1 MVNVVRVFIKNWTH
15 RGFDGRAAPKR
26 WWCLGLLLCFIL
38 PFGDAFAVNIEVSL
52 DRNPVPINESFTLTF
67 AADEAPDD
75 DPDLSPLKDN
85 FEILNQ
91 SQSNQFSMVNGKTTR
106 QVSFQIQLI
115 AKTPGTLEIP
125 AIAFGK
131 DKSRPFMVSVTQ
143 GAVSNRQGADANL
156 FLEMEAEPKNP
167 YVQAQVILTVRVL
180 SRVAFSG
187 DLAQPE
193 VQGVAIDKLDDDRQ
207 YMALRDGIQFRV
219 DERRYTLYPEKSGRL
234 SIPSVNMTAE
244 LGGQGLGPFSRAKG
258 RPQRFHSDPVVLDVR
273 PIPGSFRGSSWLPA
287 ARLELLEQ
295 WSPKDLKVLAGEPL
309 TRTLTLTAEGASVG
323 LLPELTGPD
332 ILGGEVK
339 QYPDQPVTKEEKGRT
354 GLISLRQQKT
364 ALLAVRPGTYKVP
377 ALEIPWWNTVKDQ
390 MEVVKVPAHEVTVLP
405 AADGGGGGGKTAAP
419 PLAEIPE
426 APAPKEPLVPVPLD
440 PQKTDQTPGFW
451 PWVSLSL
458 GLGWAATLILW
469 WWRSRNQKVIEPL
482 RQEAAH
488 APKAG
493 SQLKRLE
500 AACLQGDPLAARQAL
515 EAWAQEKWPKLSSA
529 ERLQSL
535 ESDLG
540 ETWQDLNRHL
550 YGHGGNGWDGQAL
563 LRKAQSTVA
572 TMASVGGVKG
582 SSKDVL
588 ESLHRL

>member
-15 RGFDGRAAPKR
+15 RGFDRRVAPKR
-26 WWCLGLLLCFIL
+26 WWGLGLLLCFIL
-38 PFGDAFAVNIEVSL
+38 PLGDAFAVNIEVSL

-106 QVSFQIQLI
+106 QVSFQVQLI
-115 AKTPGTLEIP
+115 AKSPGTLEIP

-193 VQGVAIDKLDDDRQ
+193 IQGVAIDKLDDDRQ

-234 SIPSVNMTAE
+234 SIPPVTMTAE
-244 LGGQGLGPFSRAKG
+244 LGGQGLGPLSRSKG
-258 RPQRFHSDPVVLDVR
+258 RQQRFHSDPVVLDVR
-273 PIPGSFRGSSWLPA
+273 PIPGNFRGSSWLPA

-295 WSPKDLKVLAGEPL
+295 WTPKDLKVQAGEPL

-332 ILGGEVK
+332 IPGGEVK

-405 AADGGGGGGKTAAP
+405 AADGGGVKTAAP
-419 PLAEIPE
+419 PLPEIPE
-426 APAPKEPLVPVPLD
+426 ATPPKEPFVPTPLN
-440 PQKTDQTPGFW
+440 PQGSDQSAGFW
-451 PWVSLSL
+451 PWVSLGL
-458 GLGWAATLILW
+458 GLGWAGTLMLW
-469 WWRSRNQKVIEPL
+469 WWRSRNPKVIEPL
-482 RQEAAH
+482 RQEASH

-493 SQLKRLE
+493 AQLKRLE

-515 EAWAQEKWPKLSSA
+515 EAWAQGKWPSLSSA
-529 ERLQSL
+529 GRLKALER
-535 ESDLG
+535 DLG
-540 ETWQDLNRHL
+540 EAWQDLNRHL
-550 YGHGGNGWDGQAL
+550 YGHGGKGWDGQAL
-563 LRKAQSTVA
+563 LRKVQSTA
-572 TMASVGGVKG
+572 AAMASSGENKG
-582 SSKDVL
+582 PSSDVL
-588 ESLHRL
+588 ESLHKL

>member
-15 RGFDGRAAPKR
+15 RRFDGRAAPKN
-26 WWCLGLLLCFIL
+26 WLGLGLLFSLII
-38 PFGDAFAVNIEVSL
+38 PFGEAFAANIEVSL

-75 DPDLSPLKDN
+75 DPDLSPLKES

-91 SQSNQFSMVNGKTTR
+91 SQSNQFSLVNGKTTR
-106 QVSFQIQLI
+106 QVRWQVELL
-115 AKTPGTLEIP
+115 AKTPGALEIP
-125 AIAFGK
+125 IIAFGK
-131 DKSRPFMVSVTQ
+131 DKSRPFMVTVTQ
-143 GAVSNRQGADANL
+143 GAVSNRQGGDANL

-234 SIPSVNMTAE
+234 SIPPVNMTAE
-244 LGGQGLGPFSRAKG
+244 VGGAGLGPFARSKG
-258 RPQRFHSDPVVLDVR
+258 RQQRIHSDPVVLDVR

-295 WSPKDLKVLAGEPL
+295 WTPKDLKVQAGEPL

-323 LLPELTGPD
+323 LLPELTGSD

-354 GLISLRQQKT
+354 GLISQRQQKT
-364 ALLAVRPGTYKVP
+364 ALLAVKPGTYKVP
-377 ALEIPWWNTVKDQ
+377 AVEIPWWNTVKDQ
-390 MEVVKVPAHEVTVLP
+390 MEMVKVPAHEVTVLP
-405 AADGGGGGGKTAAP
+405 AADGGGVKTAAP
-419 PLAEIPE
+419 PLPEIPE
-426 APAPKEPLVPVPLD
+426 ATLPKEPLVPAPLNS
-440 PQKTDQTPGFW
+440 QGSDQSAGFW
-451 PWVSLSL
+451 PWVSLGL
-458 GLGWAATLILW
+458 GLGWAGTLILW
-469 WWRSRNQKVIEPL
+469 WWRSRKPRVIEPQGL
-482 RQEAAH
+482 EVYK
-488 APKAG
+488 APRTGA
-493 SQLKRLE
+493 QFKRLE
-500 AACLQGDPLAARQAL
+500 AACLQGDPLATRQAL
-515 EAWAQEKWPKLSSA
+515 EAWAQDVWPSLSSA
-529 ERLQSL
+529 ERLQAL
-535 ESDLG
+535 ERHLG
-540 ETWQDLNRHL
+540 DTWQDLNRHL
-550 YGHGGNGWDGQAL
+550 YGHGGKGWDGQAL
-563 LRKAQSTVA
+563 LKKVQSTA
-572 TMASVGGVKG
+572 AAIASTAGVKA
-582 SSKDVL
+582 SSNDVL

>member
-15 RGFDGRAAPKR
+15 RGFDRRAAPKR
-26 WWCLGLLLCFIL
+26 WWGLGLLLCFIL
-38 PFGDAFAVNIEVSL
+38 PLGDAFAVNIEVSL

-106 QVSFQIQLI
+106 QVSFQVQLI
-115 AKTPGTLEIP
+115 AKSPGTLEIP

-193 VQGVAIDKLDDDRQ
+193 IQGVAIDKLDDDRQ

-234 SIPSVNMTAE
+234 SIPPVTMTAE
-244 LGGQGLGPFSRAKG
+244 LGGQGLGPLSRSKG
-258 RPQRFHSDPVVLDVR
+258 RQQRFHSDPVVLDVR
-273 PIPGSFRGSSWLPA
+273 PIPGNFRGSSWLPA

-295 WSPKDLKVLAGEPL
+295 WTPKDLKVQAGEPL

-332 ILGGEVK
+332 IPGGEVK

-405 AADGGGGGGKTAAP
+405 AADGGGVKTAAP
-419 PLAEIPE
+419 PLPEIPE
-426 APAPKEPLVPVPLD
+426 ATPPKEPFVPTPLN
-440 PQKTDQTPGFW
+440 PQGSDQSAGFW
-451 PWVSLSL
+451 PWVSLGL
-458 GLGWAATLILW
+458 GLGWAGTLMLW
-469 WWRSRNQKVIEPL
+469 WWWSRSPKGIEPL
-482 RQEAAH
+482 RQEASH

-493 SQLKRLE
+493 AQLKRLE

-515 EAWAQEKWPKLSSA
+515 EAWAQGKWPSLSSA
-529 ERLQSL
+529 GRLQAL
-535 ESDLG
+535 ERDLG
-540 ETWQDLNRHL
+540 EAWQDLNRHL
-550 YGHGGNGWDGQAL
+550 YV
-563 LRKAQSTVA
+563 QSTA
-572 TMASVGGVKG
+572 AAMASSGENKG
-582 SSKDVL
+582 PSSDVL
-588 ESLHRL
+588 ESLHKL